1 MFGFLIAHT
10 ILHQMIHAST
20 NGRINDRP
28 DAQHAHNYL
37 NCVQQKPEDA
47 HLNAENY
54 AYLGLY
60 AMVADWGYSMP
71 RLNVDDP
78 NLSEEDKKRYRDF
91 YDDQANQGYIWH
103 YKDLTKRVLSMVAKW
118 FMA

>member
-1 MFGFLIAHT
+1 MFP
-10 ILHQMIHAST
+10 
-20 NGRINDRP
+20 GRLE
-28 DAQHAHNYL
+28 AY
-37 NCVQQKPEDA
+37 
-47 HLNAENY
+47 HLLCE

-60 AMVADWGYSMP
+60 AMVVDWGYSMP

-103 YKDLTKRVLSMVAKW
+103 YKDLTKRVLRKVAKW